1 MNKFENTSNYSI
13 EDVEVEVVNCQNIL
27 NSLGYI
33 TGKINSI
40 VWNTRAKKRLGEC
53 VYKGERN
60 GERIFN
66 LNFNKIYFNI
76 GTPEAVHSTIMHEV
90 IHTIPG
96 CFDHKKKFKEVSD
109 KVRKYGYEI
118 NRTTIDTN
126 YNEFLLENITN
137 FNYEICCPICDR
149 VLCKRIRK
157 TRMIR
162 DIKAGKNNW
171 RCPVCKSSRLVV
183 RDI

>member
-1 MNKFENTSNYSI
+1 MSKFENTSNYSI

-53 VYKGERN
+53 IYKGERN

-76 GTPEAVHSTIMHEV
+76 GSPEAVHSTIMHEV

-109 KVRKYGYEI
+109 KVKKFGYEV
-118 NRTTIDTN
+118 NRTTIDAN
-126 YNEFLLENITN
+126 YNEFLLENKQDIK
-137 FNYEICCPICDR
+137 FEVFCPTCNK
-149 VLCKRIRK
+149 VLCRRIRK
-157 TRMIR
+157 TRMIK
-162 DIKAGKNNW
+162 DIKAEKHNWSCPICHCKNLLIKD
-171 RCPVCKSSRLVV
+171 V
-183 RDI
+183 